1 MSEQNET
8 NETNEDQDIKRWT
21 AKRRAAL
28 VIEILRGQ
36 TTVAEAART
45 HGLKASDIE
54 LWKDTFL
61 THGENALRSNPRD
74 ELEVK
79 DKKIDQLH
87 RKVGELTMEIE
98 VLQFARKMLGL
109 PPFVPGNSSD
119 K

>member
-45 HGLKASDIE
+45 HGAQDR
-54 LWKDTFL
+54 
-61 THGENALRSNPRD
+61 A
-74 ELEVK
+74 
-79 DKKIDQLH
+79 
-87 RKVGELTMEIE
+87 
-98 VLQFARKMLGL
+98 
-109 PPFVPGNSSD
+109 
-119 K
+119 